1 MSFLEGKRRKKELIG
16 GGKKTCEGR
25 RNADVVD
32 ERRRKKSSNSLLP
45 APTPRPG
52 SRRRLP
58 GRAFQTRSG
67 SRSRRTLSVN
77 VFVGGER
84 EERERERE
92 SRREK
97 RASVSFEVKV
107 EFFFFFGPGLAKEPS
122 GKCTCSCL
130 SLFLPLRRSPPR
142 PPLRELRKHR
152 RPRRRR
158 LTRRT
163 KNLSQRKRKK
173 KRQRRRWDR
182 EKRHGARR
190 RSSSSRKEEL
200 AREERPRRA
209 SRRGSAEKRGAPR
222 RRRGGRCRCRRRAGG
237 RLLRGASQG
246 LIESWRRSSKK
257 GERSEVVVSRSH
269 PIELFVVE
277 TSLSLRKRVTDNQ
290 PLPSLLL
297 SLSLF
302 AFQNT
307 SKPVPLSRNHEP
319 RSLSRGRRDD
329 EWNCRSPGSS
339 DAEARRQRRR
349 RRASVNPLQR
359 AAQPPPPW
367 GFPHRQE
374 RAQQVVR
381 AGSGRDRW
389 AGGFTGEGTR
399 MFRLVDDGEQ
409 FFSLVDFFA
418 LALNEKK
425 SPSSAP
431 LSLTRPPLLLSCS
444 LSPTHLCAHRA
455 NRDAFDD
462 TEGENEDD
470 YSFDR

>member
-1 MSFLEGKRRKKELIG
+1 MR
-16 GGKKTCEGR
+16 
-25 RNADVVD
+25 V
-32 ERRRKKSSNSLLP
+32 
-45 APTPRPG
+45 
-52 SRRRLP
+52 
-58 GRAFQTRSG
+58 
-67 SRSRRTLSVN
+67 
-77 VFVGGER
+77 ER

-122 GKCTCSCL
+122 GKCTCSFL

-319 RSLSRGRRDD
+319 RSLSRG
-329 EWNCRSPGSS
+329 SAQLS
-339 DAEARRQRRR
+339 RRR
-349 RRASVNPLQR
+349 LGDSLIVRNELNKWCVPGRVAI
-359 AAQPPPPW
+359 A
-367 GFPHRQE
+367 G
-374 RAQQVVR
+374 R
-381 AGSGRDRW
+381 AGLPEREPGCFVWS
-389 AGGFTGEGTR
+389 TTESS
-399 MFRLVDDGEQ
+399 
-409 FFSLVDFFA
+409 FF
-418 LALNEKK
+418 
-425 SPSSAP
+425 
-431 LSLTRPPLLLSCS
+431 LLLIFSRS
-444 LSPTHLCAHRA
+444 L
-455 NRDAFDD
+455 
-462 TEGENEDD
+462 
-470 YSFDR
+470 